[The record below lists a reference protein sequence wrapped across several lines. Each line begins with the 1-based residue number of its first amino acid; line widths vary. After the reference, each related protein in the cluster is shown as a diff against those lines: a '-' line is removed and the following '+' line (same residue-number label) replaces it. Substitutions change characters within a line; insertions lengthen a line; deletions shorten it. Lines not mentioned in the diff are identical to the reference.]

1 MRPRAGRAP
10 GAAAPA
16 RRPAGGFAR
25 ARGAGSGA
33 AGPGTEPADQLV
45 IGRVGRPHG
54 VRGELTIDV
63 RTDDPD
69 RRFAPGTELATDPA
83 AAGPLTVEHARWHSG
98 RLLVRFSG
106 VDDRDAADELR
117 GTWLVVDPSDIP
129 SSADP
134 DEFHD
139 QELIGLAVVTVDGT
153 EVGTVAEV
161 RHHGQDLL
169 VVRRTG
175 GGEALV
181 PFVAALVPEVDVPG
195 GRLRID
201 PPPGLLD

>member
-1 MRPRAGRAP
+1 MRPSADRAP
-10 GAAAPA
+10 GAAAPV
-16 RRPAGGFAR
+16 RRPAQGHAR
-25 ARGAGSGA
+25 ARGAGSGPA
-33 AGPGTEPADQLV
+33 AGQLV
-45 IGRVGRPHG
+45 VGRVGRPHG
-54 VRGELTIDV
+54 VRGELTVDV

-69 RRFAPGTELATDPA
+69 RRFAPGTQLATDPA
-83 AAGPLTVEHARWHSG
+83 SAGPLTVEHARWHSG

-106 VDDRDAADELR
+106 VDDRNAAEELR
-117 GTWLVVDPSDIP
+117 GTWLVVDSSDIP
-129 SSADP
+129 PSADP